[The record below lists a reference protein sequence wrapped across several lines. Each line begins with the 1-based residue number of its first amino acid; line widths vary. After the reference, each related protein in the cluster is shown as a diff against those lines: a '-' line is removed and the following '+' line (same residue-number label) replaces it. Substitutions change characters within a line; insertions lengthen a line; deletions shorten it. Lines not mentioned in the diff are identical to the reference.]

1 MLDRLTL
8 GALLALGLLTLAV
21 GTRWGPLM
29 DLDHQVARAAFD
41 ATSGHARRV
50 DVWQAVSEYVGP
62 HVLRI
67 AMLVGAGL
75 LAVTRRFAAGVW
87 LAALSFLEAEV
98 APASKLLLERPR
110 PSWADPITTVGATSF
125 PSGHATAAATAGV
138 ALMVV
143 GLAVVHARD
152 RRIAVLVAGVALVV
166 AVAASR
172 VFLGVHYLSDV
183 AGGVALGTA
192 LTASTA
198 WLLLRIR
205 PDALGRR

>member
-1 MLDRLTL
+1 MLERLTL

-41 ATSGHARRV
+41 ATSGHAGRI
-50 DVWQAVSEYVGP
+50 DVWQAVSAYGGP

-67 AMLVGAGL
+67 AMLVAASL
-75 LAVTRRFAAGVW
+75 LVVTRRFAAGVW

-98 APASKLLLERPR
+98 APPERTDRRPR
-110 PSWADPITTVGATSF
+110 HR
-125 PSGHATAAATAGV
+125 GHS
-138 ALMVV
+138 
-143 GLAVVHARD
+143 
-152 RRIAVLVAGVALVV
+152 VV

-172 VFLGVHYLSDV
+172 MFLGVHYLSDV

-192 LTASTA
+192 LTAASA